1 MNGNGHHAN
10 APQALVIDARP
21 KTYSIDVRV
30 FVASIMATMVVAFG
44 SGLMMGPTDARL
56 AVPVLSFLGIELPEL
71 VEAPPAAIKS
81 EPIVGAM
88 STQSLMPSNLQAK
101 NSNSKSATYMIG
113 EVSADGAILVH
124 KEGDDAAGE
133 VMIKQAKRTKTEHV
147 ATLGYKIR
155 ETHFNIDTPVLEGT
169 GDVPHEREIT
179 YDSINKENDGN
190 IRDQTMPSGQHL
202 LVDMK
207 NLEADFLN
215 SESRLAR
222 AMQDSVIAGGLTM
235 LSYHCH
241 SLHPAGVS
249 CVGVL
254 LESHIS
260 FHTWPDEGVIT
271 LDMFTT
277 SEKPLLPVLPSI
289 KELFGIPRVNAETGE
304 KEEVVTVWSHELRGF
319 RTEDARKVHHL
330 DGNSD
335 ISKHVTSPLEVVY
348 KEHILHTQTE
358 FSRIDIWDV
367 KERDDTPSYEDGL
380 RLGLAPQDPRW
391 FSYEDKSPC
400 RLLFLDGVLHMD
412 NETDRVFHEALVQ
425 PAMFAHPSPRSV
437 GILGGGDGG
446 SLREVLKHKS
456 VTDVTMVELDEK
468 VVSVSKEYMPEISDC
483 SDIVG
488 STPSCF
494 DDDRLNLVFT
504 DAFAYVKD
512 KVGSKEA
519 NGKFDVLVADVNQPE
534 NQIEYTDADTVDA
547 LVESLSPLGVLVIN
561 AGEAPL
567 IVDPRA
573 DKGMQP
579 KREAFTKL
587 LEAHPKI
594 ASIFVYEDAESG
606 YAAPVAFLVACRDSS
621 CRKRWYGQTDEINYQ
636 VFDRLQA
643 MKSKKPALIQFD
655 GATQRSYQIPPRAWE
670 TVYCRREP
678 EPFECTYRGLDMT
691 KQLFEYYPSN
701 EDESAF
707 VIRESKEGAE
717 DDAAV
722 YATVDIPEG
731 SYIMPTHLAA
741 SLEISEDSAKDSNAT
756 AHLEGTGEADVL
768 TDFVDYI
775 DENGHSAR
783 DGSGKIY
790 VEIGGSSVIRESD
803 DASEVNIRRWIPV
816 HPDGARPK
824 YSPVYDRHRH
834 SFDVFLVASRDIK
847 AGEEIVKPA
856 DLWDH

>member
-1 MNGNGHHAN
+1 MNGNGHHVN
-10 APQALVIDARP
+10 APQALIIEARP
-21 KTYSIDVRV
+21 KTYAIDVRV
-30 FVASIMATMVVAFG
+30 FVATIMATMVVAFG
-44 SGLMMGPTDARL
+44 TGLMMGPTDARL
-56 AVPVLSFLGIELPEL
+56 AMPVLSFLGIELPEPVQL
-71 VEAPPAAIKS
+71 PAAAINS

-88 STQSLMPSNLQAK
+88 STQSLMPSNPQAR
-101 NSNSKSATYMIG
+101 NSNSKSATYMVG
-113 EVSADGAILVH
+113 EVSANGEIIIN
-124 KEGDDAAGE
+124 KEGEDAAGE
-133 VMIKQAKRTKTEHV
+133 VLIKQAKRTKTEHV

-155 ETHFNIDTPVLEGT
+155 ETHVNIDTPVLEGT
-169 GDVPHEREIT
+169 GDVPHERDIT
-179 YDSINKENDGN
+179 YDRINKENDGN

-289 KELFGIPRVNAETGE
+289 KKLFGIPRVNAETGE

-348 KEHILHTQTE
+348 KEHVLNMETE
-358 FSRIDIWDV
+358 YGRIDIWDV
-367 KERDDTPSYEDGL
+367 KERDDTPGYEDGL

-391 FSYEDKSPC
+391 FSYEDASPC
-400 RLLFLDGVLHMD
+400 RLLFLDGVLHMA
-412 NETDRVFHEALVQ
+412 NQTDRVFHETLVH
-425 PAMFAHPSPRSV
+425 PAMFAHPSPKSV

-468 VVSVSKEYMPEISDC
+468 VVSVSKEYLPEISDC

-488 STPSCF
+488 SKPNCF
-494 DDDRLNLVFT
+494 DDDRLSLIFT
-504 DAFAYVKD
+504 DAFAYVKE
-512 KVGSKEA
+512 KKEA

-534 NQIEYTDADTVDA
+534 NQDEYTDADTVNA

-561 AGEAPL
+561 AGEAPM

-594 ASIFVYEDAESG
+594 ASIFVFEDAQSG
-606 YAAPVAFLVACRDSS
+606 YVDPVAFLVACRDAS
-621 CRKRWYGQTDEINYQ
+621 CRKNWYGQTDEINYQ

-655 GATQRSYQIPPRAWE
+655 GATQRSYQVPPRAWE

-678 EPFECTYRGLDMT
+678 EPFECAYRGLDMT
-691 KQLFEYYPSN
+691 KELFEYYPKN

-717 DDAAV
+717 NDAAV

-741 SLEISEDSAKDSNAT
+741 SLEVSEDSAKDSNAT
-756 AHLEGTGEADVL
+756 AHLEGVGEADVL

-790 VEIGGSSVIRESD
+790 VEIGGSRVIRESD
-803 DASEVNIRRWIPV
+803 DASEVNIRRWVPA

-847 AGEEIVKPA
+847 AGEEIVKPG

>member
-1 MNGNGHHAN
+1 MNGNGHRVN
-10 APQALVIDARP
+10 APQALIVEARP

-30 FVASIMATMVVAFG
+30 FVATIMATMVIAFG
-44 SGLMMGPTDARL
+44 TGLMMGPTDARL
-56 AVPVLSFLGIELPEL
+56 ALPVLSFLGIELPE
-71 VEAPPAAIKS
+71 VELPAALKS

-88 STQSLMPSNLQAK
+88 STQSLMSSDSQAR
-101 NSNSKSATYMIG
+101 NSNSKSATYMVG
-113 EVSADGAILVH
+113 EVSAN
-124 KEGDDAAGE
+124 GE
-133 VMIKQAKRTKTEHV
+133 VIINKGEGADEVIIKQAKRTKTEHV

-155 ETHFNIDTPVLEGT
+155 ETHVNIDTPVLEGT
-169 GDVPHEREIT
+169 GDVPHERDIS
-179 YDSINKENDGN
+179 YDRINNENGKSGGN

-207 NLEADFLN
+207 NLDAGFLN
-215 SESRLAR
+215 SEERLAR

-335 ISKHVTSPLEVVY
+335 ISKYVTSPLEVVY
-348 KEHILHTQTE
+348 KEHVLNMKTE
-358 FSRIDIWDV
+358 YSRIDIWDV
-367 KERDDTPSYEDGL
+367 KERDETPGYEDGL

-391 FSYEDKSPC
+391 FSNEYASPS

-412 NETDRVFHEALVQ
+412 NQTDRVFHETLVH
-425 PAMFAHPSPRSV
+425 PAMFAHPSPKSV

-468 VVSVSKEYMPEISDC
+468 VVSVSKEYLPTISNC
-483 SDIVG
+483 SDIIG
-488 STPSCF
+488 SKSNCF
-494 DDDRLNLVFT
+494 DDNRLSLVFS
-504 DAFAYVKD
+504 DAFAYVKENFGA
-512 KVGSKEA
+512 KGS
-519 NGKFDVLVADVNQPE
+519 NGKFDVLIADLNQPE
-534 NQIEYTDADTVDA
+534 NQDEYTDADTVNAIVD
-547 LVESLSPLGVLVIN
+547 SLTPMGVLAIF
-561 AGEAPL
+561 AGDAPM

-573 DKGMQP
+573 DKGMHR
-579 KREAFTKL
+579 KREALTKL
-587 LEAHPKI
+587 LEANPKI
-594 ASIFVYEDAESG
+594 ASIFVYEDAQAG
-606 YAAPVAFLVACRDSS
+606 YADPKAFLVACRDAS
-621 CRKRWYGQTDEINYQ
+621 CRKQWYGQVDEINYR
-636 VFDRLQA
+636 VYDRLQP

-655 GATQRSYQIPPRAWE
+655 GATQRSYQVPPRAWE
-670 TVYCRREP
+670 SIYCRREP
-678 EPFECTYRGLDMT
+678 EPFECAYRGLDMT
-691 KQLFEYYPSN
+691 KELFEYYPGN
-701 EDESAF
+701 EEGSAF
-707 VIRESKEGAE
+707 VIRESNEGAE

-731 SYIMPTHLAA
+731 SYIMPSHLAA
-741 SLEISEDSAKDSNAT
+741 SLEVSEDSAKESNGT
-756 AHLEGTGEADVL
+756 AHTEGVGEADVL
-768 TDFVDYI
+768 TDFVGYI
-775 DENGHSAR
+775 YEHGHAAR

-790 VEIGGSSVIRESD
+790 VEIGGSQVMRESK
-803 DASEVNIRRWIPV
+803 DASEVNIRRWVPA
-816 HPDGARPK
+816 HPDGGRPK

-847 AGEEIVKPA
+847 AGEEIVKPEG
-856 DLWDH
+856 LWDY

>member
-1 MNGNGHHAN
+1 
-10 APQALVIDARP
+10 
-21 KTYSIDVRV
+21 
-30 FVASIMATMVVAFG
+30 
-44 SGLMMGPTDARL
+44 MGPTDARL

-304 KEEVVTVWSHELRGF
+304 KGEVVTVWSHELRGF

-330 DGNSD
+330 DGNSH
-335 ISKHVTSPLEVVY
+335 ISKYVTSPLEVVY

-400 RLLFLDGVLHMD
+400 RLLFLDGVLHVSLKMS
-412 NETDRVFHEALVQ
+412 T
-425 PAMFAHPSPRSV
+425 
-437 GILGGGDGG
+437 
-446 SLREVLKHKS
+446 SLRVMVCLGHNS
-456 VTDVTMVELDEK
+456 YFSLRSSLFCRWTMKL
-468 VVSVSKEYMPEISDC
+468 
-483 SDIVG
+483 IV
-488 STPSCF
+488 CF
-494 DDDRLNLVFT
+494 TRLLF
-504 DAFAYVKD
+504 
-512 KVGSKEA
+512 
-519 NGKFDVLVADVNQPE
+519 
-534 NQIEYTDADTVDA
+534 
-547 LVESLSPLGVLVIN
+547 SLPCLPILPPGVLVSLV
-561 AGEAPL
+561 EA
-567 IVDPRA
+567 
-573 DKGMQP
+573 M
-579 KREAFTKL
+579 E
-587 LEAHPKI
+587 
-594 ASIFVYEDAESG
+594 
-606 YAAPVAFLVACRDSS
+606 
-621 CRKRWYGQTDEINYQ
+621 
-636 VFDRLQA
+636 
-643 MKSKKPALIQFD
+643 
-655 GATQRSYQIPPRAWE
+655 
-670 TVYCRREP
+670 
-678 EPFECTYRGLDMT
+678 
-691 KQLFEYYPSN
+691 
-701 EDESAF
+701 
-707 VIRESKEGAE
+707 
-717 DDAAV
+717 
-722 YATVDIPEG
+722 
-731 SYIMPTHLAA
+731 
-741 SLEISEDSAKDSNAT
+741 
-756 AHLEGTGEADVL
+756 
-768 TDFVDYI
+768 
-775 DENGHSAR
+775 
-783 DGSGKIY
+783 
-790 VEIGGSSVIRESD
+790 
-803 DASEVNIRRWIPV
+803 EVCVRC
-816 HPDGARPK
+816 
-824 YSPVYDRHRH
+824 
-834 SFDVFLVASRDIK
+834 
-847 AGEEIVKPA
+847 
-856 DLWDH
+856 